1 MIDAEEQVVSV
12 QRISGRAKA
21 SGVATELRRR
31 QAGWCVAL
39 AERLS
44 GAPGPGRTFGRDT
57 EAFERLAR
65 ESDNIRSALRW
76 AWAAGEDELG
86 LRLGAACFMWW
97 FAEPLHDAHAWLE
110 TAAER
115 IPHVPLEV
123 QLQAL
128 KVAGMTAFFALGDT
142 DQANH

>member
-1 MIDAEEQVVSV
+1 
-12 QRISGRAKA
+12 
-21 SGVATELRRR
+21 
-31 QAGWCVAL
+31 
-39 AERLS
+39 
-44 GAPGPGRTFGRDT
+44 
-57 EAFERLAR
+57 
-65 ESDNIRSALRW
+65 
-76 AWAAGEDELG
+76 
-86 LRLGAACFMWW
+86 RLGAACFMWW

-142 DQANH
+142 DKANRYWGRAHAVAEQLNEPDEIAWIESRRASVAWESGKLQLAYELHQAALLQARAAGDRQREGGVLHVLGEVLRDLGRFDEAEHALL